1 MKKIVFPIIVT
12 LCSFA
17 NAQSIEVSKDSVKRM
32 KEIYLKK
39 IQKKK
44 KIETDLKLAVSIDEF
59 LASSHTISFIKRG
72 AYAWEP
78 LLNNM
83 SSERSTIT
91 IDGMHI
97 FGACTDKMDP
107 VTSYLEIN
115 NLATIDIKSGQQ
127 GGLHGSTIAGNI
139 NLIRKSSSFTEKT
152 KIIGSYQGGFESN
165 NRQSFNLGN
174 IAFTNNK
181 FVLDG
186 SMAYREAGNY
196 FDGNNREVKHS
207 QYTKFN
213 SSLGMAYKTGLLSS
227 LKVDAV
233 FDIAKNVGFPALP
246 MDLSLSRTLI
256 TSAAYKQLFDE
267 KLIKVWD
274 TKVYFNT
281 IEHYMDDTT
290 RPENLVHMDMPGWST
305 TYGLIS
311 KINLKKNQFSSEV
324 QFNAYNNLSIAEMR
338 MYPQDRSKRTMFA
351 YTWPWVTTKFAS
363 LAMQNSWDFLE
374 QHQISF
380 GASLG
385 INHNFSKYVEFNRI
399 FYPNSSQQKSRILP
413 SINVNYQYKKK
424 AYHFSVGTGYG
435 HRAPSISEGY
445 GYYIYNSFD
454 RYDYIGNPDLKN
466 EISYEVNATSGY
478 KNNTIGLEAK
488 INYFYIKNYI
498 VGEILNIGSPMNYQS
513 IGVKG
518 YTSLDYAKLYNI
530 AINTFYNIDEHIRW
544 EVVLAYA
551 RGIDKNGINLPFI
564 RPLTYL
570 SSIQYKHCNFGI
582 RTSINGDLDQVHY
595 SSLYGEDRT
604 PRYLL
609 WNSSVDYTIPFD
621 KYKITLQTGAE
632 NILNENYSTYAD
644 WGNINR
650 MGRNIFISLNINF

>member
-1 MKKIVFPIIVT
+1 MKKIGLLIFVSICFLT
-12 LCSFA
+12 
-17 NAQSIEVSKDSVKRM
+17 NAQSIEVNKDSVKVI

-59 LASSHTISFIKRG
+59 LASSHTISFVKRG

-107 VTSYLEIN
+107 VTSYLEVN

-127 GGLHGSTIAGNI
+127 GGLHGATIAGNI
-139 NLIRKSSSFTEKT
+139 NLVRKNSSFTEKT
-152 KIIGSYQGGFESN
+152 KIVGSFQGGFESN
-165 NRQSFNLGN
+165 NHQLFNLGN

-186 SMAYREAGNY
+186 SIAYREAGNY
-196 FDGNNREVKHS
+196 FDGKNREIKHS
-207 QYTKFN
+207 QYSKFN
-213 SSLGMAYKTGLLSS
+213 SSLGLAYKTGLLSS
-227 LKVDAV
+227 LKADVV
-233 FDIAKNVGFPALP
+233 FDMAKNVGFPALP
-246 MDLSLSRTLI
+246 MDLYLSRTLI
-256 TSAAYKQLFDE
+256 TSAAYKQLFDD
-267 KLIKVWD
+267 KRIKVWD
-274 TKVYFNT
+274 TKVYFNA

-305 TYGLIS
+305 TYGLLS
-311 KINLKKNQFSSEV
+311 KVSMKMNKLSSEF
-324 QFNAYNNLSIAEMR
+324 QFNAYTNLSIAEMQ

-351 YTWPWVTTKFAS
+351 YSWPWVTTQFAS
-363 LAMQNSWDFLE
+363 VAVQNSWDFSTERQL
-374 QHQISF
+374 SF
-380 GASLG
+380 GVSLG
-385 INHNFSKYVEFNRI
+385 AHYNFSKYIEFNRI
-399 FYPNSSQQKSRILP
+399 FYPNSSQEKNRILP
-413 SINVNYQYKKK
+413 SLNLNYQYKKK
-424 AYHFSVGTGYG
+424 EYHFSVGTGYG

-466 EISYEVNATSGY
+466 EISYEVNASAGY
-478 KNNTIGLEAK
+478 KNATVGLEAK
-488 INYFYIKNYI
+488 VNHFYIENYI
-498 VGEILNIGSPMNYQS
+498 VGKILNIGSPMNYQS

-518 YTSLDYAKLYNI
+518 YTSLDHAKLYNVVVSS
-530 AINTFYNIDEHIRW
+530 FYNLGEHIRW
-544 EVVLAYA
+544 EGSLTYA
-551 RGIDKNGINLPFI
+551 RGIDSKGINLPFI
-564 RPLTYL
+564 RPLSYL
-570 SSIQYKHCNFGI
+570 TSLQYKHCNFGA
-582 RTSINGDLDQVHY
+582 RTAINGDLDQIHY
-595 SSLYGEDRT
+595 SSLYGEDQT
-604 PRYLL
+604 PKYLL
-609 WNSSVDYTIPFD
+609 WGASVDYAILFNE
-621 KYKITLQTGAE
+621 YKITLQTGAE

-650 MGRNIFISLNINF
+650 MGRNIFISLKLNF

>member
-1 MKKIVFPIIVT
+1 
-12 LCSFA
+12 
-17 NAQSIEVSKDSVKRM
+17 
-32 KEIYLKK
+32 
-39 IQKKK
+39 
-44 KIETDLKLAVSIDEF
+44 
-59 LASSHTISFIKRG
+59 
-72 AYAWEP
+72 
-78 LLNNM
+78 M

-274 TKVYFNT
+274 TKVYFNA

-290 RPENLVHMDMPGWST
+290 RPENLVHMDMPRME
-305 TYGLIS
+305 Y
-311 KINLKKNQFSSEV
+311 NLWF
-324 QFNAYNNLSIAEMR
+324 
-338 MYPQDRSKRTMFA
+338 
-351 YTWPWVTTKFAS
+351 
-363 LAMQNSWDFLE
+363 DF
-374 QHQISF
+374 
-380 GASLG
+380 
-385 INHNFSKYVEFNRI
+385 
-399 FYPNSSQQKSRILP
+399 
-413 SINVNYQYKKK
+413 
-424 AYHFSVGTGYG
+424 
-435 HRAPSISEGY
+435 
-445 GYYIYNSFD
+445 
-454 RYDYIGNPDLKN
+454 
-466 EISYEVNATSGY
+466 
-478 KNNTIGLEAK
+478 
-488 INYFYIKNYI
+488 
-498 VGEILNIGSPMNYQS
+498 
-513 IGVKG
+513 
-518 YTSLDYAKLYNI
+518 
-530 AINTFYNIDEHIRW
+530 
-544 EVVLAYA
+544 
-551 RGIDKNGINLPFI
+551 
-564 RPLTYL
+564 
-570 SSIQYKHCNFGI
+570 
-582 RTSINGDLDQVHY
+582 
-595 SSLYGEDRT
+595 
-604 PRYLL
+604 
-609 WNSSVDYTIPFD
+609 
-621 KYKITLQTGAE
+621 
-632 NILNENYSTYAD
+632 
-644 WGNINR
+644 
-650 MGRNIFISLNINF
+650 